1 MQVLRFS
8 TQPIFSGPL
17 DFFLFLPYSS
27 LRAFAETILSAWR
40 RPFILP
46 LIFRLKVKV
55 LLIRENFP
63 NSRHP
68 VSPEI
73 SSFCSTSYDQ
83 KLFHPLICLCFMF
96 PDRALLLPPPFP
108 HILQNNSFLS
118 HLYSCESQGLGTIS
132 VT

>member
-40 RPFILP
+40 RPFKLP
-46 LIFRLKVKV
+46 LLFRSKVKV
-55 LLIRENFP
+55 PLTSENSP
-63 NSRHP
+63 KSCHS

-73 SSFCSTSYDQ
+73 SFYVFVVLLMSRSYSV
-83 KLFHPLICLCFMF
+83 LYFVFHV
-96 PDRALLLPPPFP
+96 
-108 HILQNNSFLS
+108 S
-118 HLYSCESQGLGTIS
+118 
-132 VT
+132 